1 MDPHLLVLGGFAF
14 VRCAA
19 LVKLMIRMTTHI
31 QPVLAVVVLLLIL
44 PVRLIMILS
53 PDAIKRCGTVLTFS
67 DVPEIFYMFDIEG
80 MCQHCGD
87 IICEQCGHYCGEFC
101 LCE

>member
-1 MDPHLLVLGGFAF
+1 
-14 VRCAA
+14 
-19 LVKLMIRMTTHI
+19 
-31 QPVLAVVVLLLIL
+31 
-44 PVRLIMILS
+44 MILS
-53 PDAIKRCGTVLTFS
+53 PDAIERCGTVLAFS

-87 IICEQCGHYCGEFC
+87 IICEQCGHDCGEFC